1 MFLRITCIS
10 GFRKGH
16 SATSVLLSIR
26 DDILEA
32 MNRSEYTLLVLAN
45 FSKAFDAVKYRS
57 VLEKMNALGFSRS

>member
-1 MFLRITCIS
+1 M
-10 GFRKGH
+10 KGH

-32 MNRSEYTLLVLAN
+32 MNRSEYTRLVLAN